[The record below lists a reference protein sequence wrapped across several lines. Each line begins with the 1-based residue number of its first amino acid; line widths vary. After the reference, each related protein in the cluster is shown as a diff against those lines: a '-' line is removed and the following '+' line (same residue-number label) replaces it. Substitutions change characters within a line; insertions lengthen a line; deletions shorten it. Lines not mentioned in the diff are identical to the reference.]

1 MVAKFKS
8 GIFVD
13 QYQYKSFRP
22 EQINRQFKIDDSDI
36 NVRLEKA
43 SQLLGELNAYS
54 KLVPD
59 VGFFI
64 QMHVTHEATES
75 SRIEGTKTELDE
87 ALFEESDIDPVRI
100 DDWREVKN
108 YIKAM
113 DKAIA
118 DLDELPLSIRL
129 LKDTHRI
136 LLSGVRGER
145 KNPGEIRTSQN
156 WVGGSSLKDA
166 IFIPPHQDELSEL
179 LSDLEFFLHN
189 SKLKIPDLIK
199 VAIAHYQFE
208 TIHPFL
214 DGNGRIGRLLI
225 TLYLIDRKV
234 LSRPVLYLSRFFARH
249 KGEYYDALTQARTS
263 NNLKH
268 WILFFLSGI
277 IATAQSSQNVFEQ
290 IIKLREECEKK
301 NFNTGQRAEKGGQ
314 LLKYM
319 YSQPILSVNK
329 VADVLDVTHQ
339 SANSLIKK
347 FIELGI
353 LTEVTGYKRNR
364 IFMFASYLELFK

>member
-13 QYQYKSFRP
+13 QYQYESFRP
-22 EQINRQFKIDDSDI
+22 ERINRQLKIDDSDI
-36 NVRLEKA
+36 NMLLEKA
-43 SQLLGELNAYS
+43 NRLLGELNAYS
-54 KLVPD
+54 RLVPD
-59 VGFFI
+59 VDFFI

-108 YIKAM
+108 YTKAM
-113 DKAIA
+113 NKAIA

-156 WVGGSSLKDA
+156 WIGGSNLKDA
-166 IFIPPHQDELSEL
+166 IFIPPHKDELPEL
-179 LSDLEFFLHN
+179 LSDLEFFFHN
-189 SKLKIPDLIK
+189 LKLKIPDLIK

-225 TLYLIDRKV
+225 TLYLIDKKV
-234 LSRPVLYLSRFFARH
+234 LSKPVLYLSRFFARH
-249 KGEYYDALTQARTS
+249 KEEYYDALTQVRTS

-268 WILFFLSGI
+268 WILFFLNGI

-290 IIKLREECEKK
+290 IIKLRERCERK
-301 NFNTGQRAEKGGQ
+301 NLNIGQRAEKGEQ
-314 LLKYM
+314 LLRYM

-329 VADVLDVTHQ
+329 VADVLNVTHQ

-347 FIELGI
+347 FIELEI
-353 LTEVTGYKRNR
+353 LTEITGYQRNR
-364 IFMFASYLELFK
+364 IFMFSSYLELFK

>member
-22 EQINRQFKIDDSDI
+22 ERINRQFKIDDSDI
-36 NVRLEKA
+36 NVLLEKA

-59 VGFFI
+59 VDFFI
-64 QMHVTHEATES
+64 QTHVTHEATES
-75 SRIEGTKTELDE
+75 SRIEGTKTELNE

-113 DKAIA
+113 NKAIA

-129 LKDTHRI
+129 LKDTHRM

-145 KNPGEIRTSQN
+145 KSPGEIRASQN
-156 WVGGSSLKDA
+156 WIGGSNLKDA
-166 IFIPPHQDELSEL
+166 LFIPPHKDELPEL
-179 LSDLEFFLHN
+179 LSDLEFFFHN
-189 SKLKIPDLIK
+189 PKLKIPDLIK

-208 TIHPFL
+208 TIHPFS

-225 TLYLIDRKV
+225 TLYLIDKKV

-249 KGEYYDALTQARTS
+249 KGEYYDALTQVRTS

-290 IIKLREECEKK
+290 IIKLRQECERK
-301 NFNTGQRAEKGGQ
+301 NLNTGQRAEKGKQ
-314 LLKYM
+314 LLRYM

-347 FIELGI
+347 FIELDI